1 MPTKGQY
8 NQTGQM
14 GDYDQ
19 WPAVWKAALVVNPG
33 DLVYRDNA
41 DGYDKSVALYPWNT
55 NIATTAGVLNAL
67 IRGVST
73 AKRLAAQLTDGGIA
87 DGGIISG
94 GEFCMD
100 CTALGSA
107 AKPGDLV
114 SLEDF
119 GNSTVAPQKVRITA
133 VPGEAI
139 GRVTRDAAVGAT
151 SLYFKLLTPLLLG
164 GPTAAA

>member
-1 MPTKGQY
+1 MPTRGQY

-33 DLVYRDNA
+33 DLVFRDV
-41 DGYDKSVALYPWNT
+41 DGYDKSVAAYAWNT
-55 NIATTAGVLNAL
+55 NIATTAAALNGL
-67 IRGVST
+67 VRGVST
-73 AKRLAAQLTDGGIA
+73 ARRLAAQTTDGGIA
-87 DGGIISG
+87 DGNILSN

-100 CTALGSA
+100 CTALGAA

-133 VPGEAI
+133 VAAEAI
-139 GRVTRDAAVGAT
+139 GRVSRDAAVGAT
-151 SLYFKLLTPLLLG
+151 SLFFKLQTPLLYG